1 MAVIR
6 KLWSKSCF
14 DRYLLGILIAIEFLM
29 SFTFLGYIHLP
40 PLSVT
45 TAYIPILVAG
55 CLLGP
60 AQSVVI
66 GLVFGSA
73 SMYKASATYV
83 MPADAAFSPFLSGSP
98 ISSLLLSVGT
108 RALFGLLI
116 GIAFLLAR
124 KRKHFRLWAGVIS
137 MFAPKVHSLLV
148 YTTMG
153 VLFPELGY
161 HYHSALHWAWDDSVF
176 AAICVI
182 TVEVLWAIYQSKTI
196 RHIKLCM
203 DQSFQSPYSSRRMN
217 LFFVMFEFFV
227 LCMAVFA
234 ANYFSQRE
242 SFMLNQHGI
251 AVSPSISADL
261 MHLQIQFLFAMLS
274 LNAISVILL
283 MSIYKYM
290 AYNEYMGDLD
300 ALTGVMG
307 RRMFLYHCEKAQK
320 TSRPDQKRT
329 GWFLFVDADYFKT
342 INDTFGHSVGDQV
355 LQEIAVNLQRMAG
368 DDGTVGRLGGDEFA
382 VLIESSMPQDE
393 LKRRLDQFL
402 QGISCALAGKRI
414 SCSIG
419 AYEFVF
425 PQNIKY
431 LLEETDNILYKAKEL
446 GRACYVMQ
454 PYAPGGPDAHIK
466 S

>member
-161 HYHSALHWAWDDSVF
+161 HFHSALHWAWDDSVF

-196 RHIKLCM
+196 RHIKLCI
-203 DQSFQSPYSSRRMN
+203 DQSIHSPYSSKKMN
-217 LFFVMFEFFV
+217 LFFALLESFA

-402 QGISCALAGKRI
+402 QRISCALAGKRI

-431 LLEETDNILYKAKEL
+431 LLEETDNILYKAKER